1 MSSYEKLIE
10 ILEKNNISHEEENY
24 INLLC
29 AEDIEA
35 RKIFSIYNNLK
46 TSRQKSFKVTDELLA
61 DYVLYI
67 NGIEP
72 ENKSVISLIPEIEKQ
87 IRASEKLKNEFEIL
101 NAEYSEADNFITQ
114 TFSKQTHVKLQQHTF
129 YNRFKAP
136 IYSASAFVL
145 IYVILFTAFNI
156 FAPGYKKNILLYDN
170 SDKSYSRGRVSESFQ
185 QSLIYINNK
194 DYKTAAELLN
204 KDIAEN
210 PESKTIF
217 YSHYILGLIYLQN
230 SESNILG
237 LVKIY
242 NGEELKKGIE
252 QLEIAVNKNRGSQF
266 KNINL
271 NAYFFIANAYLAL
284 DNIKKAKSYLEL
296 VRSGKGG
303 YMRNAEELLDSFA
316 SKR

>member
-10 ILEKNNISHEEENY
+10 ILEKKKISHDEENY
-24 INLLC
+24 INQLC
-29 AEDIEA
+29 AEDIKA
-35 RKIFSIYNNLK
+35 QKIFSVYKNLK
-46 TSRQKSFKVTDELLA
+46 TSKKSGFEITDALLA

-67 NGIEP
+67 HGNEP
-72 ENKSVISLIPEIEKQ
+72 ENKNVVSLIPEIEKQ
-87 IRASEKLKNEFEIL
+87 IRTSEQLKKEFEKL
-101 NAEYSEADNFITQ
+101 NAEYSETDNFITQ
-114 TFSKQTHVKLQQHTF
+114 TFSKQNPVILQQQTF
-129 YNRFKAP
+129 YNRFKVP
-136 IYSASAFVL
+136 VYSASALAL

-156 FAPGYKKNILLYDN
+156 FSPDYKKNILLYDN
-170 SDKSYSRGRVSESFQ
+170 SDNSYSRGRVSESFQ
-185 QSLIYINNK
+185 QSLIYINNN

-210 PESKTIF
+210 HESKTIF

-237 LVKIY
+237 LMKIY
-242 NGEELKKGIE
+242 NDDELKKGIE
-252 QLEIAVNKNRGSQF
+252 QLEAAVKANRGSQF
-266 KNINL
+266 KNINM

-284 DNIKKAKSYLEL
+284 DNVEEAKSYLEL

-303 YMRNAEELLDSFA
+303 YMKNAEELLDSFA

>member
-114 TFSKQTHVKLQQHTF
+114 TF

>member
-1 MSSYEKLIE
+1 M
-10 ILEKNNISHEEENY
+10 
-24 INLLC
+24 
-29 AEDIEA
+29 
-35 RKIFSIYNNLK
+35 
-46 TSRQKSFKVTDELLA
+46 
-61 DYVLYI
+61 
-67 NGIEP
+67 
-72 ENKSVISLIPEIEKQ
+72 
-87 IRASEKLKNEFEIL
+87 
-101 NAEYSEADNFITQ
+101 
-114 TFSKQTHVKLQQHTF
+114 
-129 YNRFKAP
+129 
-136 IYSASAFVL
+136 
-145 IYVILFTAFNI
+145 
-156 FAPGYKKNILLYDN
+156 
-170 SDKSYSRGRVSESFQ
+170 
-185 QSLIYINNK
+185 IYINNK